1 MKKNSGFTIVEIIV
15 AFALTMVVVLFLFQ
29 IVITLKDAYQ
39 NNFVVSNLV
48 LKQDS
53 ISNMINNDLNNNN
66 YGTIIDVIF
75 DETTGC
81 YTLTFENT
89 AKRICYNLHE
99 NYLSYDDY
107 EFNLVDKS
115 TLDYVNVYK
124 NNENLFIDIAI
135 SYKDLDDDYG
145 VKVFYTQTEGM
156 IIETPTCIET
166 CYWYYTETK
175 NTYCATESST
185 HSCHKYCDEGATNA
199 KNNAGQ
205 NCSDNGGST
214 EACAQAAQTAYS
226 SNYNKCIHS
235 YITNTTTNNVYYQEN
250 SVKAEYSCDA
260 PPSSTYTT
268 KEIANSCE

>member
-66 YGTIIDVIF
+66 YGAIMDVVF
-75 DETTGC
+75 DENSSC

-89 AKRICYNLHE
+89 IKTICYDLHE

-124 NNENLFIDIAI
+124 QNENLFIDIAI
-135 SYKDLDDDYG
+135 SYKDLEDNYG

-156 IIETPTCIET
+156 IIEPPTCVNT
-166 CYWYYTETK
+166 CYWYYTETSNKYCK
-175 NTYCATESST
+175 NETSS
-185 HSCHKYCDEGATNA
+185 HSCYTTCKQTAETNKQQA
-199 KNNAGQ
+199 SQ
-205 NCSDNGGST
+205 NCSANGGSSDWCT
-214 EACAQAAQTAYS
+214 ETAQEAYDNAYTNCINSLQTG
-226 SNYNKCIHS
+226 KI
-235 YITNTTTNNVYYQEN
+235 TTNIYYQE
-250 SVKAEYSCDA
+250 KIQIL
-260 PPSSTYTT
+260 TY
-268 KEIANSCE
+268 